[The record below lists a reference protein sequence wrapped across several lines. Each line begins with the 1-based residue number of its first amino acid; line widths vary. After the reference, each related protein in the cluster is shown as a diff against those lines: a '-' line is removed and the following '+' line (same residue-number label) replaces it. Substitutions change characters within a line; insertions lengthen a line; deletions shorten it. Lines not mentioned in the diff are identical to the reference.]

1 MDKINFSKEITDHVI
16 WNVRLRCFLDGGEC
30 ITEKQA
36 ISHCDCTLGKW
47 LYAEGI
53 ERYGMISEVQ
63 ELESRHTDLHLIVKS
78 IIQMKELGRIS
89 DAEEEL
95 NRLNFIS
102 QEIISL
108 IATIERKIRWDKKE
122 VQNNG

>member
-1 MDKINFSKEITDHVI
+1 MDKIDFSKEITDHVI

-30 ITEKQA
+30 ITEEQA

-47 LYAEGI
+47 LYEKGI
-53 ERYGMISEVQ
+53 KRYGAISEFKKLEKRHA
-63 ELESRHTDLHLIVKS
+63 ELHSIVRS

-95 NRLNFIS
+95 IKLKSIS
-102 QEIISL
+102 LEIIFL
-108 IATIERKIRWDKKE
+108 ITTVERRVRLDRNE
-122 VQNNG
+122 LQNNG